1 MSRFNLSA
9 LAVRE
14 RSITLFLI
22 VAIILSGAYAFLR
35 LGRAEDLPSLI
46 KTLTVTAVWP
56 GATAQEMQDLVAE
69 PLEKRM
75 QELRWYDRVETFT
88 RPGIAV
94 MMVTLSDKTPPPA
107 VAEEFYQARKK
118 LGDEASKL
126 PAGVLG
132 PFVNDEYS
140 DVSSP
145 STPRGSRH
153 AAARATR
160 EAETLRQRL
169 LHVPGVKKV
178 NIQGERPERI
188 FVDFSYARLANLGVS
203 SGAF

>member
-1 MSRFNLSA
+1 
-9 LAVRE
+9 
-14 RSITLFLI
+14 
-22 VAIILSGAYAFLR
+22 
-35 LGRAEDLPSLI
+35 
-46 KTLTVTAVWP
+46 
-56 GATAQEMQDLVAE
+56 
-69 PLEKRM
+69 M

-94 MMVTLSDKTPPPA
+94 MMVTLSDKTPASA

-118 LGDEASKL
+118 LGDEAPKL

-140 DVSSP
+140 DVIFAVYALEAHGMP
-145 STPRGSRH
+145 PREL
-153 AAARATR
+153 TR
-160 EAETLRQRL
+160 EAEALRQQL

-188 FVDFSYARLANLGVS
+188 FVNISNARLATLGISARDVFAALQRQNTVTPAGS
-203 SGAF
+203 IDTSGAQVLLRLDGAYDDLEQIRDTPIAAGGRVLRLGGIADV